1 MTKRLKIIISVV
13 SAAIT
18 SIAAV
23 VTSVI
28 VLTRDDGVD
37 HFQTDEIGLTL
48 TRNKLTF
55 PVLDDNGESVGVTD
69 ERTVDFTDPK
79 DENIFGIDGSVKIF
93 PGDKYV
99 AEMEITNRSETE
111 FSYWL
116 EIKLTGELNELA
128 KQIEVT
134 VSPEDWPKKQARLD
148 EGLTFGSE
156 RAPIARVSENNSS
169 GFTVTVEFIQ
179 NSDLNNDAQNL
190 LSAFDLIVYAVPY
203 TG

>member
-13 SAAIT
+13 SAAVTVILT
-18 SIAAV
+18 VI
-23 VTSVI
+23 TSVI
-28 VLTRDDGVD
+28 ILTRDDGID

-55 PVLDDNGESVGVTD
+55 PVIDENGESVGVTD
-69 ERTVDFTDPK
+69 DRAVDFSDPK
-79 DENIFGIDGSVKIF
+79 NENIFGINKSVKIF
-93 PGDKYV
+93 PGDKYI
-99 AEMEITNRSETE
+99 AEMEITNSSETE
-111 FSYWL
+111 FVYWI
-116 EIKLTGELNELA
+116 EIKLTGDLNELA
-128 KQIEVT
+128 KQIAVT
-134 VSPEDWPKKQARLD
+134 VSPDGWPKKQARLD

-156 RAPIARVSENNSS
+156 RAPIAKVSENNSS